1 MPRHNE
7 NQLLPY
13 LRQKVGEIMK
23 VNVGESLY
31 EMGDKQ
37 FKGVLKIASQ
47 AIPFGIYAIRKK
59 SIAIFLKETHSTHE
73 ELKKAVSGYA
83 MKGFKVY
90 YNEHGR
96 SN

>member
-1 MPRHNE
+1 MPRHNK

-13 LRQKVGEIMK
+13 LRQKVGGIMK
-23 VNVGESLY
+23 VNVGDSLY
-31 EMGDKQ
+31 EMGDEQ
-37 FKGVLKIASQ
+37 FKGVLKIASKE
-47 AIPFGIYAIRKK
+47 IPFGIYAIRKK
-59 SIAIFLKETHSTHE
+59 DVAILLKEAYSTHE

-90 YNEHGR
+90 YNEHVR

>member
-1 MPRHNE
+1 
-7 NQLLPY
+7 
-13 LRQKVGEIMK
+13 MK
-23 VNVGESLY
+23 VNVGDSLY
-31 EMGDKQ
+31 EMGDEQ
-37 FKGVLKIASQ
+37 FKGVLKIASK

-59 SIAIFLKETHSTHE
+59 GVAILLKETYSTNE